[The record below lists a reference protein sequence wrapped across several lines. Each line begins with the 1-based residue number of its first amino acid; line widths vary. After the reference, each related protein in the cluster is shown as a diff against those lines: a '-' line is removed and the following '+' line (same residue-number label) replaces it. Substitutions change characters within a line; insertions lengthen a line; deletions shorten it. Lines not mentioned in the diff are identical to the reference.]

1 MLSVMSLDGLL
12 RGGRL
17 FTVFVWIGV
26 LVLVACGKRV
36 PEDEVVARVGDAV
49 LRRDVMIQRMKW
61 EGMREDQENEFVE
74 RWVNQELLYQEARQL
89 GLHKTEELRWELE
102 LVEKEFLIQK
112 FLENTFANKILIT
125 EEEILSHYEKY
136 KEEFRVDED
145 EVRALHILTKTREE
159 ANVARQEILAGKPF
173 EEVAQERSVD
183 IFRER
188 GGDMGFFT
196 RNDVI
201 PEVQRYAFR
210 SSEGT
215 LSIVFSSSY
224 GYHLLKVLKKRVKG
238 DVRDLADVRAEI
250 IQRLRVNKERSV
262 YYDLLFQLQ
271 NKTKIHV
278 AVPQSREGKRDS
290 LSVRAGE
297 TGFEEL
303 RK

>member
-1 MLSVMSLDGLL
+1 MLSVMSLDGRL

-17 FTVFVWIGV
+17 FLAFAWIGV
-26 LVLVACGKRV
+26 LALVACGRRV
-36 PEDEVVARVGDAV
+36 PEEEIVARVGDAV

-74 RWVNQELLYQEARQL
+74 RWVNQELLYQEAKKL
-89 GLHKTEELRWELE
+89 GLHKTEELHWELE

-112 FLENTFANKILIT
+112 LLENTFANKILIT
-125 EEEILSHYEKY
+125 EEEVLSHYEKY
-136 KEEFRVDED
+136 KEEFQVDED
-145 EVRALHILTKTREE
+145 EVRALHVLTKTREE
-159 ANVARQEILAGKPF
+159 ANAARQEILAGKPF
-173 EEVAQERSVD
+173 EEVAKERSVD

-188 GGDMGFFT
+188 GGDMGFFK
-196 RNDVI
+196 RDDVI

-238 DVRDLADVRAEI
+238 DVKDLSDVRAEI

-271 NKTKIHV
+271 NKTKINV
-278 AVPQSREGKRDS
+278 AVPRSREGKRDS
-290 LSVRAGE
+290 LTVRTEE

>member
-1 MLSVMSLDGLL
+1 MLSVMSLDSRS
-12 RGGRL
+12 RGGWL
-17 FTVFVWIGV
+17 FLAFAWIGV
-26 LVLVACGKRV
+26 LALEACGGRV
-36 PEDEVVARVGDAV
+36 PEDEIVARVGDAV
-49 LRRDVMIQRMKW
+49 LKREVMIQRMRW

-74 RWVNQELLYQEARQL
+74 RWVNQELLYQEARKL

-112 FLENTFANKILIT
+112 LLETTFANKILIT

-159 ANVARQEILAGKPF
+159 ANAARQEIRAGKPF
-173 EEVAQERSVD
+173 EEVARELSVD

-196 RNDVI
+196 RDDVI

-215 LSIVFSSSY
+215 LSPVFSSSY

-238 DVRDLADVRAEI
+238 DVKDLSDIRAEI

-271 NKTKIHV
+271 NKTKIYV
-278 AVPQSREGKRDS
+278 AVPRSREGKGDS
-290 LSVRAGE
+290 LTVRTEE
-297 TGFEEL
+297 TAKEL
-303 RK
+303 RR